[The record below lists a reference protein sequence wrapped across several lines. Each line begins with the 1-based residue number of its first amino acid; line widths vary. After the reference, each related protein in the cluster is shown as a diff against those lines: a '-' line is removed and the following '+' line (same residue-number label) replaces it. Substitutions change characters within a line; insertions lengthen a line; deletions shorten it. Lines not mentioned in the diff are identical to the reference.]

1 MRNFIGGLFNDR
13 KDAELAHKALL
24 ENGIED
30 SSINVLECRRE
41 DDAVVVKE
49 KPSAQ
54 SVGLSA
60 LIGAVVLGGLGGLL
74 GLLVG
79 MGWIHIPS
87 LEPLSGNTVP
97 FEITWQYIATSVFTG
112 LLFGGVTGAI
122 LGVAT
127 RLWLIGYRKVD
138 TSKGIRKGDM
148 MIAVETDDIRKET
161 KAKLTMK
168 EYGAR
173 KFEEFRD
180 MWDTEI
186 WSAPQDEV
194 PQTH

>member
-1 MRNFIGGLFNDR
+1 MRSFIGGLFNDR
-13 KDAELAHKALL
+13 ENAELARKALL

-30 SSINVLECRRE
+30 SSINLLECRRE
-41 DDAVVVKE
+41 EEAVVVKE

-54 SVGLSA
+54 SIGLAA

-79 MGWIHIPS
+79 MGWLHIPS
-87 LEPLSGNTVP
+87 LEPLPGNTLP
-97 FEITWQYIATSVFTG
+97 FQITWQYIATSVFTG

-138 TSKGIRKGDM
+138 TSKGIKKGDM
-148 MIAVETDDIRKET
+148 MVAVETYDIRKET

-186 WSAPQDEV
+186 WSTPQDEV
-194 PQTH
+194 QQAR

>member
-1 MRNFIGGLFNDR
+1 MRSFIGGLFNDR
-13 KDAELAHKALL
+13 ENAELARKALL

-30 SSINVLECRRE
+30 SSINLLECRRE
-41 DDAVVVKE
+41 EEAVVVKE

-54 SVGLSA
+54 SIGLAA

-79 MGWIHIPS
+79 MGWLHIPS
-87 LEPLSGNTVP
+87 LEPLPGNTLP
-97 FEITWQYIATSVFTG
+97 FQITWQYIATSIFTG

-138 TSKGIRKGDM
+138 TSKGIKKGDM
-148 MIAVETDDIRKET
+148 MVAVETDDIRKET

-186 WSAPQDEV
+186 WSTPQDEV
-194 PQTH
+194 QQAR

>member
-1 MRNFIGGLFNDR
+1 MRSFIGGLFSDR
-13 KDAELAHKALL
+13 EKAELARKALL
-24 ENGIED
+24 ENGIAD

-41 DDAVVVKE
+41 DKAVVVKE

-54 SVGLSA
+54 SLGLAA
-60 LIGAVVLGGLGGLL
+60 LIGAVVLGGLGALL

-87 LEPLSGNTVP
+87 LEPLPGNTLP
-97 FEITWQYIATSVFTG
+97 FQITWQYIATSVFTG

-138 TSKGIRKGDM
+138 TSTGIKKGDM
-148 MIAVETDDIRKET
+148 MVAVETDDIRKET

-186 WSAPQDEV
+186 WSPLQDEI
-194 PQTH
+194 PQSP